1 MNANAIDL
9 TNTDSNDII
18 DLTNIDL
25 INEFESNILVK
36 PKNKTPKRTKKIIEN
51 KLEITFENYYK
62 HNLLLSNYKLPE
74 LKETARKCKI
84 NISGTKQALIERI
97 EKEFDKIKKAQIIQ
111 KIFRGSIV
119 RNSFKLRGPAF
130 KNRSICNN
138 DNDFVTME
146 PLNEIPDEYFYS
158 YTDKQQFTYGFNIVS
173 LVQMLKSKGKLVNP
187 YNREKLTPEIIRN
200 ISSLY
205 TINCILYP
213 YFKEENKILNIYTSN
228 NCQTIRNSI
237 ISNQNNY
244 TSSDNHQHNR
254 SSILTNNYRPTINYS
269 SLINPQDIE
278 RYNKIREIQARP
290 IHQRINDLFIE
301 FDNLGNYTQSSWFN
315 SLELRDYAHLYTSL
329 YDIWNYRANLSRE
342 VRLRICPFY
351 GPFDGIFARPVNH
364 QDLNIEQLKLACLI
378 VLETMTYSGINEE
391 NRILGAF
398 HALTALTIVSSGA
411 RNAMPYLYQA
421 VRY

>member
-1 MNANAIDL
+1 MNTNIIDL

-25 INEFESNILVK
+25 INEFKSNNQVK
-36 PKNKTPKRTKKIIEN
+36 PKNKTPKRSKKNTEN
-51 KLEITFENYYK
+51 KHEITFENYYK
-62 HNLLLSNYKLPE
+62 HNLTLSVYKLPE

-84 NISGTKQALIERI
+84 NISGTKQKLIERI
-97 EKEFDKIKKAQIIQ
+97 EEQFDKIKKAHIIQ

-146 PLNEIPDEYFYS
+146 PLNEISDEYFYS
-158 YTDKQQFTYGFNIVS
+158 YTDKQNFTYGFNIVS

-187 YNREKLTPEIIRN
+187 YNREKIAPEIIKN
-200 ISSLY
+200 IISLY

-213 YFKEENKILNIYTSN
+213 DFKEENKNLNIYTSN
-228 NCQTIRNSI
+228 NCQTIRNRI

-244 TSSDNHQHNR
+244 TSFENQHNR
-254 SSILTNNYRPTINYS
+254 SSILTNNYRPTINHS

-278 RYNKIREIQARP
+278 RYNKIREIQSRP
-290 IHQRINDLFIE
+290 IAQRINDLFIE
-301 FDNLGNYTQSSWFN
+301 FDNLGNYTQSTWFN
-315 SLELRDYAHLYTSL
+315 SLDLRDYARLYRSL
-329 YDIWNYRANLSRE
+329 YDIWNYRGNLSRE

-351 GPFDGIFARPVNH
+351 GPFDGIFARPINH
-364 QDLNIEQLKLACLI
+364 QDLNVEQLKLACLI
-378 VLETMTYSGINEE
+378 VLENMTYSGIDEDH
-391 NRILGAF
+391 RKLGAF
-398 HALTALTIVSSGA
+398 HALSGVTIVSPGA
-411 RNAMPYLYQA
+411 RNAMPWLYES
-421 VRY
+421 VIY